1 MIAGSSRSSISKI
14 LAGAADFSAGQL
26 DKGAR
31 GGYAA
36 TSSPT
41 KTKGVEMLLY
51 TKSAHDY
58 IITTRG
64 DRFRV
69 MTTNSVVLRR
79 LAPLVGLRVIEVEW

>member
-1 MIAGSSRSSISKI
+1 MIAGSSRSSILKI
-14 LAGAADFSAGQL
+14 LGDDDFSAGQL
-26 DKGAR
+26 DNAAG

-41 KTKGVEMLLY
+41 ETKGVKMLLY
-51 TKSAHDY
+51 TKPAHDY